1 MYYAKDVSEMITGG
15 RKYPPSYLKGEIKE
29 LYHAIKDRDMGGI
42 KEEAADVAYAA
53 QMLLHQNT
61 GINFPLAFGSV
72 HVDKYKAREAMWKRI
87 MEPRGVTYHPDL
99 LVGGGNYRKPQKIR
113 AALAAGGYNIS
124 NRELKSLEGL
134 VGGFE
139 EPINKTAFYSQRRTY
154 MTYTPTAIIKL
165 ATPSPANLYM
175 AGINRANTL
184 NRAFMNNPGNK
195 KLMPAIDHSIAQVNR
210 MGASAAKR
218 DMALETP
225 QYANALETTMKRL
238 SDLRNRVQTS

>member
-15 RKYPPSYLKGEIKE
+15 KKYPPSYLKGEIKE
-29 LYHAIKDRDMGGI
+29 LYQAIKDRDMGSI
-42 KEEAADVAYAA
+42 KEETADVAYAA

-87 MEPRGVTYHPDL
+87 MEPRGVTYNPDL

-124 NRELKSLEGL
+124 DRELKSLEGL

-139 EPINKTAFYSQRRTY
+139 EPINKTAFYSPRRSH
-154 MTYTPTAIIKL
+154 MTYIPTAIMKL
-165 ATPSPANLYM
+165 ASPSPMNVYM

-195 KLMPAIDHSIAQVNR
+195 KLMPAIDHSIAQINR
-210 MGASAAKR
+210 MTASATKR
-218 DMALETP
+218 DAALKTP
-225 QYANALETTMKRL
+225 EYSNALEAIMKRL
-238 SDLRNRVQTS
+238 SNIRNKVQS